1 MGNGLRIRSPSPMF
15 RDERVNLPEV
25 TQGPLGRAGMRTLP
39 TANPLLV
46 SGSNVMLRPSGIEAS
61 SQSLNLAF
69 FASSS

>member
-15 RDERVNLPEV
+15 RDERVNLPKV
-25 TQGPLGRAGMRTLP
+25 TQGSLGRAGMRTVP

-46 SGSNVMLRPSGIEAS
+46 SGSDIMLRPSGVEAS

-69 FASSS
+69 LASGS